1 MSVSGKVNQ
10 STARGKLRVGFWQQ
24 TGAWGVGVRGGQIRT
39 VPLRLHVHRARSSAQ
54 RAEQSALQIQA

>member
-1 MSVSGKVNQ
+1 MSVSGKVDQ

-24 TGAWGVGVRGGQIRT
+24 TGAWGVGARGGQIRT
-39 VPLRLHVHRARSSAQ
+39 VPLRHVHRARSSAQ